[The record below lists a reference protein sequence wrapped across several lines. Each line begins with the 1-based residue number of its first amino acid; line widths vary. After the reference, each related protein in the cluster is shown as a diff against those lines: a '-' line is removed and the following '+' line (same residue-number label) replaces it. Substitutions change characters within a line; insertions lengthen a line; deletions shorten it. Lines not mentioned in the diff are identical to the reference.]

1 MSLRPFVSVIV
12 PTFNEKDNILVLIE
26 KIHDELSDV
35 DHEIVIV
42 DDNSPDGTYNI
53 VNEKKYPFVKTVLR
67 TSDPSLAKSIR
78 TGLENA
84 HGNIFV
90 VMDSDF
96 NHQPKYIPRMVRN
109 LDFYGCVSASRFVY
123 GGLMDSPSR
132 HILSWIFN
140 IFVRTMTGKFVTDNL
155 YGFFAIRKEI
165 MEKLDYDK
173 IFWGYGDYC
182 IRLMYYLQE
191 QGVEILQF
199 PAVNGK
205 RLKGQGNSR
214 FLKVFA
220 QYTRETFSLVW
231 REKWCKGRKHGVS
244 GNK

>member
-12 PTFNEKDNILVLIE
+12 PTFNERENILVLIE
-26 KIHDELSDV
+26 KINLELSDI

-53 VNEKKYPFVKTVLR
+53 VNEKKLPFVKTVLR
-67 TSDPSLAKSIR
+67 KSDPSLAKSIR

-84 HGNIFV
+84 NGNVFV

-96 NHQPKYIPRMVRN
+96 NHQPKYIPRMVKN

-123 GGLMDSPSR
+123 GGLMSSRSR

-140 IFVRTMTGKFVTDNL
+140 IFVRSVTGKFITDNL

-165 MEKLDYDK
+165 IEKLDYDK
-173 IFWGYGDYC
+173 IFWGHGDYC

-191 QGVEILQF
+191 QDVEILQF
-199 PAVNGK
+199 PAINGK

-214 FLKVFA
+214 FFKVFV
-220 QYTRETFSLVW
+220 QYTRATFSLVW
-231 REKWCKGRKHGVS
+231 REKWCKGRKYGVS

>member
-1 MSLRPFVSVIV
+1 MSVRPFVSVIV
-12 PTFNEKDNILVLIE
+12 PTFNESENILALVE
-26 KIHDELSDV
+26 AIHLELSDV
-35 DHEIVIV
+35 KHEIVVV
-42 DDNSPDGTYNI
+42 DDNSPDGTCNI

-67 TSDPSLAKSIR
+67 KSDPSLARSIR

-84 HGNIFV
+84 NGNVFV

-96 NHQPKYIPRMVRN
+96 NHQPQYIPRMVRN
-109 LDFYGCVSASRFVY
+109 LDYYGCVSASRFVY
-123 GGLMDSPSR
+123 GGLMDSWSR

-140 IFVRTMTGKFVTDNL
+140 IFVRTITGKYITDNL

-165 MEKLDYDK
+165 IEKLDYDK
-173 IFWGYGDYC
+173 IFWGYGDYS

-191 QGVEILQF
+191 QNVEILQF

-214 FLKVFA
+214 FFKVFV
-220 QYTRETFSLVW
+220 QYTMETFSLVW
-231 REKWCKGRKHGVS
+231 REKWCKGRKNGDP